1 MGILVPSYTKLSSPI
16 GGGLIT
22 PTELKNVYLSLR
34 FENPVLQHNPDGVS
48 YTVNGRAKVYQN
60 PADIYVQDIIN
71 YNFTVTK
78 DKLTTPL
85 HDLIYSYLKTQYPGA
100 SDAN

>member
-1 MGILVPSYTKLSSPI
+1 MSSPV
-16 GGGLIT
+16 GGGFIT
-22 PTELKNVYLSLR
+22 PVVLNDVYLSLR
-34 FENPVLQHNPDGVS
+34 FENPILQHNIDGAT
-48 YTVNGRAKVYQN
+48 YTVNGRAKIYQN
-60 PADIYVQDIIN
+60 PTDIYVQDIIN

-78 DKLTTPL
+78 DKLNTPL